1 MSDIN
6 DPSVTFEAEAKAA
19 EEALAATKAAE
30 EALAEAKASEE
41 ALAAEIERMKPT
53 AEEEAQRDVMQA
65 ELLLAEPLEAW
76 KQAMLET
83 DTLMTRDVEDLIDN
97 LIFTEILTEE
107 QLSTRLA
114 EYRALKKT
122 ERNKKPV

>member
-1 MSDIN
+1 MSDIS

-19 EEALAATKAAE
+19 EEALV
-30 EALAEAKASEE
+30 
-41 ALAAEIERMKPT
+41 AEIERLKPT

-65 ELLLAEPLEAW
+65 ELLLAEPLESW